1 MPETKI
7 EIAIGDLL
15 GIRYTGNDKI
25 AVFYPF
31 NGDVVGE
38 LDENQLGAVIDALES
53 MHRSIMN
60 RRFAEEQK
68 NIKCNC
74 KKIE

>member
-7 EIAIGDLL
+7 EIAIDDLL
-15 GIRYTGNDKI
+15 GVRYTGNDKV

-38 LDENQLGAVIDALES
+38 LDEGQLGAVIDALES

-74 KKIE
+74 KRE

>member
-15 GIRYTGNDKI
+15 GVRYTGNDKV

-38 LDENQLGAVIDALES
+38 LDEGQLGAVIDALES
-53 MHRSIMN
+53 MHRSIMS

-74 KKIE
+74 KIE